1 MHKYSSRKLPIS
13 FENFFV
19 PFAPQNR
26 TNSFILNEAKSKFS
40 EQFPNFFLPRI
51 WNENSLFI
59 KLTESHK
66 VNEKEITNELLKTHL
81 SHVKCHDIEC
91 MDCFP
96 IN

>member
-1 MHKYSSRKLPIS
+1 MGKLPSS

-19 PFAPQNR
+19 PIAPPNR
-26 TNSFILNEAKSKFS
+26 TNSFIRIKAKNIFF
-40 EQFPNFFLPRI
+40 EQFPNYFLPKI

-66 VNEKEITNELLKTHL
+66 VIKKEIANDLLKSYS
-81 SHVKCHDIEC
+81 SHVSCNDVEC